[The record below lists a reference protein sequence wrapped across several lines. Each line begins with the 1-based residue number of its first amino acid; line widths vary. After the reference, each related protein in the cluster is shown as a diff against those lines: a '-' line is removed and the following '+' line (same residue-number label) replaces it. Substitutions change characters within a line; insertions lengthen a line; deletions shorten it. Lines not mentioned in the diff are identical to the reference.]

1 MSTIG
6 SRIRSRREE
15 LGLSQDEL
23 SRRLGYKSRSSI
35 NKIELDQ
42 RNLTQSKI
50 KAIADTL
57 ETTPSY
63 IMGWDESEQQFS
75 TIDRIKEIMKQRGIN
90 AKTLTEKC
98 QLPASAITEWSK
110 GKAKPS
116 TESIVKIAQYFN
128 VSTDYLLG
136 VTTEKTPFVEDEER
150 SKILNSVISD
160 LSDLPENLQK
170 QALDYVRFLKS
181 QYDHKSE

>member
-1 MSTIG
+1 MNNAEIS
-6 SRIRSRREE
+6 SRIKA
-15 LGLSQDEL
+15 LC
-23 SRRLGYKSRSSI
+23 KSAGVSIKSMLDCCGI
-35 NKIELDQ
+35 NKGFIYDIEKK
-42 RNLTQSKI
+42 N
-50 KAIADTL
+50 
-57 ETTPSY
+57 
-63 IMGWDESEQQFS
+63 
-75 TIDRIKEIMKQRGIN
+75 
-90 AKTLTEKC
+90 
-98 QLPASAITEWSK
+98 
-110 GKAKPS
+110 AKPS
-116 TESIVKIAQYFN
+116 TEAIVKIAQYFN

>member
-1 MSTIG
+1 M
-6 SRIRSRREE
+6 
-15 LGLSQDEL
+15 
-23 SRRLGYKSRSSI
+23 
-35 NKIELDQ
+35 
-42 RNLTQSKI
+42 
-50 KAIADTL
+50 
-57 ETTPSY
+57 
-63 IMGWDESEQQFS
+63 
-75 TIDRIKEIMKQRGIN
+75 IDRIKEIMKQQGIN

-116 TESIVKIAQYFN
+116 TEAIVKIAQYFN